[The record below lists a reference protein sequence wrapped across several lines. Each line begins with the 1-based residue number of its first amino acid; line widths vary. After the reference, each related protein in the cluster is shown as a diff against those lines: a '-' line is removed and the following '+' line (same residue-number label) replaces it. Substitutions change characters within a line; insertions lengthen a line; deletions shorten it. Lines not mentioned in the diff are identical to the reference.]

1 MYYNAAP
8 GRQKIQTYIMKRKST
23 ELITVF
29 IKQCICI
36 SCKSI
41 KPQWSNLS
49 KFTVLQSLSVA
60 FPLHSHFDTQS
71 FTIVVLDRS
80 YSADRN
86 SLSGRRHAHDDVIT
100 VFQVKPST
108 MKYKPRMRP
117 TEISDIKNFGEL
129 KCQEIV
135 SLHYN

>member
-1 MYYNAAP
+1 M
-8 GRQKIQTYIMKRKST
+8 
-23 ELITVF
+23 
-29 IKQCICI
+29 
-36 SCKSI
+36 
-41 KPQWSNLS
+41 
-49 KFTVLQSLSVA
+49 SVA

-80 YSADRN
+80 YNADRN

-108 MKYKPRMRP
+108 MKSKARMRP